1 MIELVWYVVRVFT
14 LTLLARGALAL
25 FARFVGRQWP
35 ETVGALAEIEKYGWW
50 ISLAIGA
57 MLGAAW

>member
-1 MIELVWYVVRVFT
+1 MGLVWYAVRVFT

-25 FARFVGRQWP
+25 FAQVVGRQWP
-35 ETVGALAEIEKYGWW
+35 ETVGALAEVEKYGWL

-57 MLGAAW
+57 MLAAAWY